1 MSQPDQHIAIVVDA
15 DACVPERIRRDL
27 DIVTAPP
34 DAPLFAGNVSLSQLR
49 LDQAPAPADEA
60 AEACLRAAEHA
71 STVLYVAA
79 GDRYGGC
86 DAAVERAAVLLRQR
100 APGVTFASHATEGAL
115 MACGWQ
121 AIAAAVAIRQGST
134 VDAALEAASEVRDR
148 VQVLVALDHPELVG
162 AADTLSLAL
171 RRRRAIARLS
181 GDEVQVLERTSRR
194 DELLVNL
201 RDRFGESVRE
211 GESEG
216 RLRVAIHHAGAE
228 GAAQAMARWAQ
239 QTVTPEEVVIAPLT
253 HHATTRLG
261 PAMVGFAWY
270 RDPSS

>member
-1 MSQPDQHIAIVVDA
+1 MSQPDQRIAIVVDA

-27 DIVTAPP
+27 DILTAPL

-49 LDQAPAPADEA
+49 LDQAPASADEG
-60 AEACLRAAEHA
+60 AEACLRASEHA
-71 STVLYVAA
+71 STVLYLAA

-86 DAAVERAAVLLRQR
+86 GASLERAAALLRQR
-100 APGVTFASHATEGAL
+100 APGVTFASHATGGAL

-121 AIAAAVAIRQGST
+121 AIAAAVAVRQGAA
-134 VDAALEAASEVRDR
+134 VDAALQAANAVRER

-162 AADTLSLAL
+162 ATDTLSLAL
-171 RRRRAIARLS
+171 RRRRAIARLTG
-181 GDEVQVLERTSRR
+181 GDVQVLQRTSRR
-194 DELLVNL
+194 DELLVDL
-201 RDRFGESVRE
+201 RDRFGESARE
-211 GESEG
+211 GEG
-216 RLRVAIHHAGAE
+216 RLRVAVHHAGAE

-239 QTVTPEEVVIAPLT
+239 QTLTPEEVVIAPLT

-270 RDPSS
+270 REPSS